1 MASTDTRSGFRLP
14 WSSDRSKDEDQP
26 ESPDTAVGSAD
37 PTDMRETKSDDGT
50 WPVVDTHVPPDT
62 LDSDASP
69 TDTDASSA
77 PTPEEPQAM
86 VDTVSVTAPK
96 LAVAPKKPS
105 KLIADLAAAMRTTAE
120 SAREQ
125 AVSQLE
131 ADATKVV
138 EQIRAGAT
146 EGAAALHQRADDDI
160 ASIREWSKTEI
171 ARVREETDHR
181 ISDRKAALES
191 EVAGHA
197 AAIDRRVE
205 AVERTVAEYQTEMA
219 DFIDRLLQ
227 EEDPGQ
233 LATIAETMPEPP
245 TLDVLANLDDLEID
259 VAVSDDPAT
268 AAEAEAEAI
277 AEASAEASAEAESG
291 VEVDGTA
298 DAAPADDAEATVDQD
313 GTDDADAGTETT
325 GEAEGRGT
333 AFDPWG
339 ADESWVKTSG
349 ATAVAEA
356 PVEAPANES
365 NPWGPAVHAAPDAGD
380 AEREAMLSALEAAAE
395 AIAAEH
401 PATDAGSD
409 GYEASMAQAEAEAG
423 SLGAEDADAAMAAR
437 LAAADSAPDGADA
450 ASTELDQSVVDR
462 LASLIPAGEEI
473 DQSTLQHTQV
483 AVTGLV
489 SVASIASFKRH
500 LNRTPGVQRVTVSSG
515 PKGEFVFAVTHRDD
529 VLLGDTIPT
538 MPGFAA
544 RVTGVEDDVINV
556 AARDPESEG

>member
-26 ESPDTAVGSAD
+26 ESPDAAVGSAD
-37 PTDMRETKSDDGT
+37 PTDTREAQSDDGT
-50 WPVVDTHVPPDT
+50 WPVVDAHVPPDT
-62 LDSDASP
+62 IDSDASQ

-146 EGAAALHQRADDDI
+146 DGAAALHQRADDDI
-160 ASIREWSKTEI
+160 ASIREWSKAEI

-205 AVERTVAEYQTEMA
+205 AVERTVAEYQAEMA
-219 DFIDRLLQ
+219 DFFDRLLQ
-227 EEDPGQ
+227 EDDPGQ

-245 TLDVLANLDDLEID
+245 TLDGWANLEDLEID
-259 VAVSDDPAT
+259 VSGSDDPAT

-277 AEASAEASAEAESG
+277 AEASAEAEPAAEVVIE
-291 VEVDGTA
+291 GTA
-298 DAAPADDAEATVDQD
+298 DAEPGDDAEATVEGDA
-313 GTDDADAGTETT
+313 TDDADAGTETT
-325 GEAEGRGT
+325 GEAQGYGK

-349 ATAVAEA
+349 STAVAEA
-356 PVEAPANES
+356 PAEAPASET
-365 NPWGPAVHAAPDAGD
+365 NPWGPAVQAAPDAGD

-395 AIAAEH
+395 AIAAEE
-401 PATDAGSD
+401 PATDSSFD
-409 GYEASMAQAEAEAG
+409 GYDASMADAEAEAG
-423 SLGAEDADAAMAAR
+423 TLSADDADAAMSAR
-437 LAAADSAPDGADA
+437 IGTADPAPDDADT
-450 ASTELDQSVVDR
+450 ASTELDQSLVDR
-462 LASLIPAGEEI
+462 LASLIPGGEEI
-473 DQSTLQHTQV
+473 DESTLQQTQV

-529 VLLGDTIPT
+529 VSLSDTIPT

-544 RVTGVEDDVINV
+544 RVTGVDDDGINV
-556 AARDPESEG
+556 EARDPESEG

>member
-14 WSSDRSKDEDQP
+14 WSSDRPKDEDLP
-26 ESPDTAVGSAD
+26 ESPDAAVGSAD
-37 PTDMRETKSDDGT
+37 PTDMRERRSDDGT
-50 WPVVDTHVPPDT
+50 WPVVDADVPPDT
-62 LDSDASP
+62 IDSDASP

-125 AVSQLE
+125 SVSQLE

-138 EQIRAGAT
+138 EQIRVGAT

-160 ASIREWSKTEI
+160 ASIREWSKAEI

-205 AVERTVAEYQTEMA
+205 AVERTVADYQAEMA
-219 DFIDRLLQ
+219 DFFDRLLQ
-227 EEDPGQ
+227 EQDPGH

-245 TLDVLANLDDLEID
+245 ALDAWANLEDLEIE
-259 VAVSDDPAT
+259 VAASDDPAT

-277 AEASAEASAEAESG
+277 AEASAEAESG
-291 VEVDGTA
+291 AEVEVDETA
-298 DAAPADDAEATVDQD
+298 NAAPVNEAEALGEPDATD
-313 GTDDADAGTETT
+313 GADAGTETT
-325 GEAEGRGT
+325 GEAQGRGP

-349 ATAVAEA
+349 STAVADA
-356 PVEAPANES
+356 PVEAPANETS
-365 NPWGPAVHAAPDAGD
+365 PWGPVGQAAPDAGD

-395 AIAAEH
+395 AIAAEQ
-401 PATDAGSD
+401 PATDPGSD
-409 GYEASMAQAEAEAG
+409 DFDASMAEAG
-423 SLGAEDADAAMAAR
+423 SLGADDADAAMAAR
-437 LAAADSAPDGADA
+437 LAAADPGTDDADG
-450 ASTELDQSVVDR
+450 ASTELDQSLVDR
-462 LASLIPAGEEI
+462 LASLVPAGEEI
-473 DQSTLQHTQV
+473 DESTLRQSQV

-515 PKGEFVFAVTHRDD
+515 PKGEFVFAITHRDD
-529 VLLGDTIPT
+529 VSLSDTIPT

-544 RVTGVEDDVINV
+544 RVTGVHDDVINV

>member
-26 ESPDTAVGSAD
+26 ESPDAAVGSAD
-37 PTDMRETKSDDGT
+37 PTDMRERQSDDGT
-50 WPVVDTHVPPDT
+50 WPVVDARVPPDT
-62 LDSDASP
+62 IDSDAST

-125 AVSQLE
+125 SVSQLE

-160 ASIREWSKTEI
+160 ASIREWSKAEI

-205 AVERTVAEYQTEMA
+205 AVERTVAEYQAEMA
-219 DFIDRLLQ
+219 DFFDRLLQ
-227 EEDPGQ
+227 EQDPGH

-245 TLDVLANLDDLEID
+245 TLDAWANLEDLEIE
-259 VAVSDDPAT
+259 VVESDDPAT

-277 AEASAEASAEAESG
+277 AEASAEAESVAE
-291 VEVDGTA
+291 VEVDDTA
-298 DAAPADDAEATVDQD
+298 DGAPANDAEATVDRDATD
-313 GTDDADAGTETT
+313 GADAGTETT
-325 GEAEGRGT
+325 DEAPGHGK

-349 ATAVAEA
+349 STAVAEA
-356 PVEAPANES
+356 PVEAPANETS
-365 NPWGPAVHAAPDAGD
+365 PWGPVGQAAPDASD

-395 AIAAEH
+395 AIAAEQ
-401 PATDAGSD
+401 PATDPGSD
-409 GYEASMAQAEAEAG
+409 DFDASTAEAG
-423 SLGAEDADAAMAAR
+423 SLEADDADDALAAR
-437 LAAADSAPDGADA
+437 LAAAEPGTDDADT
-450 ASTELDQSVVDR
+450 ASTELDQSLVDR
-462 LASLIPAGEEI
+462 LASLVPAGEEI
-473 DQSTLQHTQV
+473 DESTLRQSQV

-515 PKGEFVFAVTHRDD
+515 PKGEFVFAITHRDD
-529 VLLGDTIPT
+529 VSLSDTIPT

-544 RVTGVEDDVINV
+544 RVTGVDDDVINV

>member
-14 WSSDRSKDEDQP
+14 WSSDRSKDDDQP
-26 ESPDTAVGSAD
+26 ESPDAAAGSAD
-37 PTDMRETKSDDGT
+37 PTDMLETPSDDGT
-50 WPVVDTHVPPDT
+50 WPVVDADVPPDT
-62 LDSDASP
+62 IDSDASP
-69 TDTDASSA
+69 TDPDASSA

-86 VDTVSVTAPK
+86 VDTVSVTTPK
-96 LAVAPKKPS
+96 LTGAPKKPS

-125 AVSQLE
+125 SVSQLE
-131 ADATKVV
+131 ADARQVV

-160 ASIREWSKTEI
+160 ASIREWSKAEI

-205 AVERTVAEYQTEMA
+205 AVERTVASYQAEMA
-219 DFIDRLLQ
+219 DFFDRLLQ
-227 EEDPGQ
+227 EQDPGH

-245 TLDVLANLDDLEID
+245 TLDAWANLDDLEIE
-259 VAVSDDPAT
+259 AEPADDP

-277 AEASAEASAEAESG
+277 ALAAAEAEARAE
-291 VEVDGTA
+291 VEVDETA
-298 DAAPADDAEATVDQD
+298 DGAATTDTEAMGVRDA
-313 GTDDADAGTETT
+313 TDVAADAGTETT
-325 GEAEGRGT
+325 GDTQGRNP

-339 ADESWVKTSG
+339 ADESWVKSAG
-349 ATAVAEA
+349 STAVAEA
-356 PVEAPANES
+356 PVEASANEA
-365 NPWGPAVHAAPDAGD
+365 NPWVAAVPAAPEATDAD
-380 AEREAMLSALEAAAE
+380 REAMLSALEATAE
-395 AIAAEH
+395 AMATEA
-401 PATDAGSD
+401 PAPDSGSD
-409 GYEASMAQAEAEAG
+409 GDDASMAQAEAEAG
-423 SLGAEDADAAMAAR
+423 LLGAEDADAAMAAR
-437 LAAADSAPDGADA
+437 LEAAAAGTDDADA
-450 ASTELDQSVVDR
+450 GSAELDQSLVDR

-473 DQSTLQHTQV
+473 DESTLHQTQV

-515 PKGEFVFAVTHRDD
+515 PKGEFVFAITHRDD
-529 VLLGDTIPT
+529 VSLRDTIPA

-544 RVTGVEDDVINV
+544 RVTGVDEDVINV